1 MKSGSDDGSI
11 RWLELEYSKFNYWA
25 YTRLYL
31 TKDVANY
38 TFEDLYNERYSLYAN
53 DHRDKFK
60 RDKDNRNYAYIETY
74 DAEMKCANDEI
85 SRYICEKSNVYR
97 YLYMMLLTGNEEIQ
111 ILALNRLKEC
121 IFDNSLSSEFCYSD
135 YREYI
140 LHPDNFRKTDSDIE
154 FLKELK
160 GIVLAV
166 GRFVNKQKN
175 DLSLYKYDEFWS
187 DLHFDF

>member
-1 MKSGSDDGSI
+1 
-11 RWLELEYSKFNYWA
+11 
-25 YTRLYL
+25 
-31 TKDVANY
+31 
-38 TFEDLYNERYSLYAN
+38 
-53 DHRDKFK
+53 
-60 RDKDNRNYAYIETY
+60 
-74 DAEMKCANDEI
+74 MKCANDEI
-85 SRYICEKSNVYR
+85 LSYICEKSNVYR
-97 YLYMMLLTGNEEIQ
+97 YLYMKLLTGNEKIQ

-121 IFDNSLSSEFCYSD
+121 IFDNPLSSEFCYSG

-140 LHPDNFRKTDSDIE
+140 LDSDNFRKTDSDIE

-187 DLHFDF
+187 ELLEAFDF